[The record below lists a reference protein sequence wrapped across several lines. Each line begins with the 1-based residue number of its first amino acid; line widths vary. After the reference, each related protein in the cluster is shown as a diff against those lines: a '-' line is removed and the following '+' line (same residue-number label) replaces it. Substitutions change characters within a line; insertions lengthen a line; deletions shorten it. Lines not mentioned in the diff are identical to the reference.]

1 MENDQK
7 ALLTSY
13 LIKEIYD
20 PGSYIVKRIYILIY
34 RW

>member
-1 MENDQK
+1 MDTDQK

-20 PGSYIVKRIYILIY
+20 PGSFIVKRKA
-34 RW
+34 